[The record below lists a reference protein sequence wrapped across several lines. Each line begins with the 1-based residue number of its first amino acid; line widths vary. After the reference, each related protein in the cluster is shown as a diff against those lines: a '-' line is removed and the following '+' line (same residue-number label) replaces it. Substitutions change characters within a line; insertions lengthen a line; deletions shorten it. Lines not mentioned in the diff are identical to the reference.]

1 MAQTSLPAK
10 PKKVTRKS
18 SKASPRRKLSNTR
31 KPEELSLEEWQIQLR
46 REFGATQ
53 NFKIANL
60 GEHPIFSD
68 FAVTNPE
75 SGGTYRVLIR
85 GNDPGENHCSCPD
98 FAVNTLGTCKHIEFL
113 LSRLMKK
120 RGGKSAF
127 KRGYQPVSSEVWLRT
142 GSRHAVVIS
151 LGEGAGPELKPYVR
165 HESRRTSLK
174 PIQAPHWLHF
184 SSQVRRFF
192 VSWVPI

>member
-1 MAQTSLPAK
+1 
-10 PKKVTRKS
+10 
-18 SKASPRRKLSNTR
+18 
-31 KPEELSLEEWQIQLR
+31 
-46 REFGATQ
+46 
-53 NFKIANL
+53 
-60 GEHPIFSD
+60 
-68 FAVTNPE
+68 
-75 SGGTYRVLIR
+75 
-85 GNDPGENHCSCPD
+85 
-98 FAVNTLGTCKHIEFL
+98 
-113 LSRLMKK
+113 